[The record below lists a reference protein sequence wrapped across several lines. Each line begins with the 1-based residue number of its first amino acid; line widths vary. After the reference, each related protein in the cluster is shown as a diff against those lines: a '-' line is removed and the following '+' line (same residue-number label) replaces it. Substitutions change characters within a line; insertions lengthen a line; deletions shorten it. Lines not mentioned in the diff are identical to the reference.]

1 MSEKAELVI
10 DTEEVENDD
19 DNVLF
24 LNPKHIRGVKFCA
37 LNTFDYVTIKHCP
50 TEKLNSG
57 ALIGIF
63 NSLKPGAEVYIEV
76 NQPISVMLEYDSKQI
91 EANLRLVGFENI
103 EYSEKTDK
111 VNGVGLT
118 VGSLTAKKPLT
129 KQNNIQIEITKSE
142 KNYTYQGKNDNR
154 RERERERERENERD
168 DRDRGGYRVQKKTE
182 RVIETKEEAPSRFNR
197 GKYTYN
203 KTEKNEEDNISRK
216 KYNRFS
222 QKEEDPKNNVVYEE
236 RVERVERPKRYG
248 YSRVEEKPNQTTT
261 TEVVIEKRTYVDKNS
276 DLENKKAGLRRRYGK
291 H

>member
-57 ALIGIF
+57 SLIGIF

-91 EANLRLVGFENI
+91 EANLRLVGFEDI

-142 KNYTYQGKNDNR
+142 KNYTYQGKM
-154 RERERERERENERD
+154 
-168 DRDRGGYRVQKKTE
+168 
-182 RVIETKEEAPSRFNR
+182 I
-197 GKYTYN
+197 
-203 KTEKNEEDNISRK
+203 I
-216 KYNRFS
+216 
-222 QKEEDPKNNVVYEE
+222 
-236 RVERVERPKRYG
+236 
-248 YSRVEEKPNQTTT
+248 EEKGK
-261 TEVVIEKRTYVDKNS
+261 EKEKEKMKEMIEIGVDIVS
-276 DLENKKAGLRRRYGK
+276 KKKLK
-291 H
+291 E